1 MKNKPQKKKTPKI
14 SSWKGIHHVALVTQN
29 LDETIDFYK
38 NVLGMQVGT
47 VYPAFKQRGR
57 HCFIRPGN
65 VETWGIHFFE
75 FPDAQI
81 FRSDEELKHLS
92 KNPAAAELYNFL
104 PGALQH
110 IAFAIQSEEEGLAL
124 RAKLMSEGTIMTDI
138 YDQGKIRNFIFTD
151 NNGIQL
157 EVAWPKA
164 ITN

>member
-1 MKNKPQKKKTPKI
+1 MNNEQQREHGRGC
-14 SSWKGIHHVALVTQN
+14 SLWQGFHHIALVTQN
-29 LDETIDFYK
+29 LDETICFYQ

-75 FPDAQI
+75 YPNAQI
-81 FRSDEELKHLS
+81 FRSDKELKRLS
-92 KNPAAAELYNFL
+92 ENPAAEELYRFL

-110 IAFAIQSEEEGLAL
+110 IAFAVHSEEAGLIL
-124 RAKLMSEGTIMTDI
+124 RAKLMSEGIVMTEI
-138 YDQGKIRNFIFTD
+138 YDQGSIQNFIFTD

-164 ITN
+164 IAN

>member
-1 MKNKPQKKKTPKI
+1 MSNEQLQEQQPMD
-14 SSWKGIHHVALVTQN
+14 SLWKGFHHIALVTQN
-29 LDETIDFYK
+29 LDETIRFYQ
-38 NVLGMQVGT
+38 NVLEMQVGT

-57 HCFIRPGN
+57 HCFMRPGH

-75 FPDAQI
+75 YKDAQI
-81 FRSDEELKHLS
+81 SRCDEELKRLAE
-92 KNPAAAELYNFL
+92 NPAASELYSFL

-110 IAFAIQSEEEGLAL
+110 IAFAVNSEEEGLTL
-124 RAKLMSEGTIMTDI
+124 RTKLISECIVMTDI

-164 ITN
+164 IT